1 MTPLGASLH
10 TSWPPLRRPS
20 IPIDLRFHHRAN
32 GPPGRWMAGAH
43 PFRSVPAEQPLK
55 PGHDAFWQPTPQSS
69 SSGLTRGSI
78 PIDFRFHHRANGQPE
93 TRKFASAAMRLRP
106 HALTLRSPKPAAHRP
121 QRDIHAT
128 PFGKPRSRPLA
139 SSLPACMGTGHPAC
153 RFHEKGVPDSACFGC
168 YWFVSS
174 QASVFRHTAREHL
187 LKRSCQGALP
197 GTERE
202 RRKETKLPPTQ
213 AS

>member
-1 MTPLGASLH
+1 MAGVHPFRSVPAEQPLTTPCSVPAEQPPATLALFLRNNHSGPTVTPLGASLH
-10 TSWPPLRRPS
+10 TSWPPLRRP
-20 IPIDLRFHHRAN
+20 
-32 GPPGRWMAGAH
+32 
-43 PFRSVPAEQPLK
+43 
-55 PGHDAFWQPTPQSS
+55 
-69 SSGLTRGSI
+69 SI

-93 TRKFASAAMRLRP
+93 TRKFASTAMRLRP

-121 QRDIHAT
+121 QRDIRAT

-153 RFHEKGVPDSACFGC
+153 RLHEKGVPDSACFGC

-174 QASVFRHTAREHL
+174 QASVFRHTAREHP